1 MTKQNSEKLAELYP
15 EMFTWGERG
24 YKHNVLEST
33 YNKALAFV
41 HKHIKFTRSIN
52 YIKQTN
58 PYNYTFEVGD
68 GWYGLLYQLI
78 LNVRFNDEAKGKWI
92 TKVTQCKE
100 KFGGL
105 RFYVTGT
112 SDKNWDLIREA
123 EKKSYAVCEE
133 TGSEVEVGVWNDG
146 WVRTISRKQ
155 ALSKFA
161 KMSDANEL
169 NGRKFDELWKPKEEF
184 IANKKSNPKQ
194 MDGIENDKPFI
205 KTKKKT
211 KK

>member
-41 HKHIKFTRSIN
+41 HKHIKFTRSIS

-58 PYNYTFEVGD
+58 PYEYRFDIYD
-68 GWYGLLYQLI
+68 GWYKLVYELI
-78 LNVRFNDEAKGKWI
+78 LKIRNNDEAKGKWV

-123 EKKSYAVCEE
+123 ENKSYGVCEV
-133 TGSEVEVGVWNDG
+133 TGSEVEVGIWNDG
-146 WVRTISRKQ
+146 WVRTICRKE
-155 ALSKFA
+155 ALRKFYDL
-161 KMSDANEL
+161 SDKKQLKE
-169 NGRKFDELWKPKEEF
+169 GQTFDELWKPREASVTIQTPK
-184 IANKKSNPKQ
+184 KKS
-194 MDGIENDKPFI
+194 
-205 KTKKKT
+205 KK
-211 KK
+211 

>member
-1 MTKQNSEKLAELYP
+1 MTKSNSLKLAGLYP
-15 EMFTWGERG
+15 EVFTWAERG
-24 YKHNVLEST
+24 YKHNVLENT

-41 HKHIKFTRSIN
+41 HKHIKFTRGIN

-58 PYNYTFEVGD
+58 PYEYRFDIGD
-68 GWYGLLYQLI
+68 GWYNLVYELI
-78 LNVRFNDEAKGKWI
+78 LKIRNNDEAKGKWV

-123 EKKSYAVCEE
+123 EKKSYGICEV
-133 TGSEVEVGVWNDG
+133 TGSEVEVGVWNNG
-146 WVRTISRKQ
+146 WIQTLSRKE
-155 ALSKFA
+155 ALKRFYDL
-161 KMSDANEL
+161 SDKKEL
-169 NGRKFDELWKPKEEF
+169 K
-184 IANKKSNPKQ
+184 
-194 MDGIENDKPFI
+194 DGQTFENMWAPREASVTI
-205 KTKKKT
+205 QTTKKR

>member
-1 MTKQNSEKLAELYP
+1 MTKSNSVKLAELYP
-15 EMFTWGERG
+15 EMFTWAERG
-24 YKHNVLEST
+24 YTHNVLEST
-33 YNKALAFV
+33 YNKGLAFV

-58 PYNYTFEVGD
+58 PYDYGFDIYD
-68 GWYGLLYQLI
+68 GWYKLVYELI
-78 LNVRFNDEAKGKWI
+78 LKIRNNDQAKGKWV

-123 EKKSYAVCEE
+123 EKKSYGVCELS
-133 TGSEVEVGVWNDG
+133 GSEVEVGVWNNG
-146 WVRTISRKQ
+146 WVQTLCRKE
-155 ALSKFA
+155 AL
-161 KMSDANEL
+161 
-169 NGRKFDELWKPKEEF
+169 RKFYDLSDKKELKEGQTFDNLWKPRE
-184 IANKKSNPKQ
+184 ALVT
-194 MDGIENDKPFI
+194 IETP
-205 KTKKKT
+205 KKKT

>member
-24 YKHNVLEST
+24 YTHNVFEST
-33 YNKALAFV
+33 YNKALVFV
-41 HKHIKFTRSIN
+41 HKHLKFTRGIN

-58 PYNYTFEVGD
+58 PYNYIFEVGD

-78 LNVRFNDEAKGKWI
+78 LNVRFNDEAKGKWV

-123 EKKSYAVCEE
+123 EKKSYGVCDE
-133 TGSEVEVGVWNDG
+133 TGSEVEVGIWNDG

-169 NGRKFDELWKPKEEF
+169 NGRKFDELWKPREASATIDTPK
-184 IANKKSNPKQ
+184 KKS
-194 MDGIENDKPFI
+194 
-205 KTKKKT
+205 KK
-211 KK
+211 

>member
-1 MTKQNSEKLAELYP
+1 MTKSNSVKLVELYP
-15 EMFTWGERG
+15 AMFTWGERG
-24 YKHNVLEST
+24 YKHNVFERG

-41 HKHIKFTRSIN
+41 HKHIKFTRSIG
-52 YIKQTN
+52 YIKQSN
-58 PYNYTFEVGD
+58 PYDYGFDIYD
-68 GWYGLLYQLI
+68 GWYKLVYELI
-78 LNVRFNDEAKGKWI
+78 LKIRNNDQAKGKWV

-123 EKKSYAVCEE
+123 ENKSYGVCSV

-146 WVRTISRKQ
+146 WVQTICMKE

-161 KMSDANEL
+161 KLSDEGNLKEGKTF
-169 NGRKFDELWKPKEEF
+169 NDYWKPRE
-184 IANKKSNPKQ
+184 ASVT
-194 MDGIENDKPFI
+194 IETP
-205 KTKKKT
+205 KKKR
-211 KK
+211 K

>member
-1 MTKQNSEKLAELYP
+1 MTKRNSENLVELYP
-15 EMFTWGERG
+15 AMFTWGERG
-24 YKHNVLEST
+24 YAHNVFEST
-33 YNKALAFV
+33 YNKILAFV
-41 HKHIKFTRSIN
+41 HKHLKFTRKIA
-52 YIKQTN
+52 YLKQSN
-58 PYNYTFEVGD
+58 PYEYRFDVGD

-78 LNVRFNDEAKGKWI
+78 LNVKYNDEAKGKWV

-123 EKKSYAVCEE
+123 EKKSYKICEE
-133 TGSEVEVGVWNDG
+133 TGSEIEVGVWNDG
-146 WVRTISRKQ
+146 WVRTMCRKQ

-169 NGRKFDELWKPKEEF
+169 NGRTFDELWKPKEEF
-184 IANKKSNPKQ
+184 ITNKKPNPKQ
-194 MDGIENDKPFI
+194 MDMVESDKPFI

>member
-24 YKHNVLEST
+24 YTHNVFEST
-33 YNKALAFV
+33 YNKALVFV
-41 HKHIKFTRSIN
+41 HKHLKFTRSIN

-58 PYNYTFEVGD
+58 PYNYIFEVGD

-78 LNVRFNDEAKGKWI
+78 LNVSFNDEAKGKWI

-123 EKKSYAVCEE
+123 EKKSYGVCEE
-133 TGSEVEVGVWNDG
+133 TGSEVEVGIWNAG
-146 WVRTISRKQ
+146 WVRTICKKE

-161 KMSDANEL
+161 KLSDANEL
-169 NGRKFDELWKPKEEF
+169 NGKTFDELWKPREAS
-184 IANKKSNPKQ
+184 IT
-194 MDGIENDKPFI
+194 IETP
-205 KTKKKT
+205 KKKR
-211 KK
+211 K

>member
-15 EMFTWGERG
+15 AMFTWGERG
-24 YKHNVLEST
+24 YEHNVFEST

-41 HKHIKFTRSIN
+41 HKHLKFTRSIS

-58 PYNYTFEVGD
+58 PYDYGFDISD
-68 GWYGLLYQLI
+68 GWYKLVYELI
-78 LNVRFNDEAKGKWI
+78 LKIRTNDEAKGKWV

-123 EKKSYAVCEE
+123 EKKSYGVCEN
-133 TGSEVEVGVWNDG
+133 TGSEVEVGIWNMG
-146 WVRTISRKQ
+146 WVRTICKKE
-155 ALSKFA
+155 ALSMFA
-161 KMSDANEL
+161 KLSDSNEL
-169 NGRKFDELWKPKEEF
+169 NGKTFDELWKPREAS
-184 IANKKSNPKQ
+184 IT
-194 MDGIENDKPFI
+194 IETP
-205 KTKKKT
+205 KKKR
-211 KK
+211 K

>member
-15 EMFTWGERG
+15 EMFTWTERG
-24 YKHNVLEST
+24 YKHNVFEST
-33 YNKALAFV
+33 YNTALAFV
-41 HKHIKFTRSIN
+41 HKHLKFTRKIN

-58 PYNYTFEVGD
+58 PYNYIFEVGD

-78 LNVRFNDEAKGKWI
+78 LNVNFNDKLKGTWV

-123 EKKSYAVCEE
+123 EKKSYGVCEN
-133 TGSEVEVGVWNDG
+133 TGSEVEVGIWNTG
-146 WVRTISRKQ
+146 WVRTICKKE
-155 ALSKFA
+155 ALSMFA
-161 KMSDANEL
+161 KLSDSNEL
-169 NGRKFDELWKPKEEF
+169 NGKTFDELWKPREASVTIETPK
-184 IANKKSNPKQ
+184 KKS
-194 MDGIENDKPFI
+194 
-205 KTKKKT
+205 KK
-211 KK
+211 

>member
-15 EMFTWGERG
+15 EMFTWSERG
-24 YKHNVLEST
+24 YTHNVFENT
-33 YNKALAFV
+33 YNKALVFV
-41 HKHIKFTRSIN
+41 HKHLKFTRSIN

-58 PYNYTFEVGD
+58 PYNYIFEVGD
-68 GWYGLLYQLI
+68 GWYSLLYQLI

-123 EKKSYAVCEE
+123 EKKSYGVCEN
-133 TGSEVEVGVWNDG
+133 TGSEVEVGIWNMG
-146 WVRTISRKQ
+146 WVRTICKKE
-155 ALSKFA
+155 ALSMFA
-161 KMSDANEL
+161 KLSDSNEL
-169 NGRKFDELWKPKEEF
+169 NGKTFDELWKPREAS
-184 IANKKSNPKQ
+184 IT
-194 MDGIENDKPFI
+194 IETP
-205 KTKKKT
+205 KKKR
-211 KK
+211 K

>member
-24 YKHNVLEST
+24 YTHNVFEST
-33 YNKALAFV
+33 YNKALVFV
-41 HKHIKFTRSIN
+41 HKHLKFTRSIN

-58 PYNYTFEVGD
+58 PYNYIFEVGD

-78 LNVRFNDEAKGKWI
+78 LNVSLNDEAKGKWV

-123 EKKSYAVCEE
+123 ENKSYGVCEV
-133 TGSEVEVGVWNDG
+133 TGSEVEVGIWNTG
-146 WVRTISRKQ
+146 WVRTICKKE
-155 ALSKFA
+155 ALSMFA
-161 KMSDANEL
+161 KLSDSNEL
-169 NGRKFDELWKPKEEF
+169 NGKTFDELWKPRE
-184 IANKKSNPKQ
+184 ASVT
-194 MDGIENDKPFI
+194 IETP
-205 KTKKKT
+205 KKKR
-211 KK
+211 K

>member
-24 YKHNVLEST
+24 YTHNVFEST
-33 YNKALAFV
+33 YNKGLAFL
-41 HKHIKFTRSIN
+41 HKHLKFTRSIN

-58 PYNYTFEVGD
+58 PYNYIFEVGD

-78 LNVRFNDEAKGKWI
+78 LNVRFNDEAKGKWV

-123 EKKSYAVCEE
+123 EKKSYGVCEV
-133 TGSEVEVGVWNDG
+133 TGSEVEVGVWNGG
-146 WVRTISRKQ
+146 WIITLCKKE

-161 KMSDANEL
+161 KLSDANEL
-169 NGRKFDELWKPKEEF
+169 NGRTFDELWKPRE
-184 IANKKSNPKQ
+184 ASAT
-194 MDGIENDKPFI
+194 IETP
-205 KTKKKT
+205 KKKR
-211 KK
+211 K

>member
-1 MTKQNSEKLAELYP
+1 MTKQNSKKLAELYP

-24 YKHNVLEST
+24 YTHNVFEST
-33 YNKALAFV
+33 YNKALVFV
-41 HKHIKFTRSIN
+41 HKHLKFTRSIN

-58 PYNYTFEVGD
+58 PYNYIFEVGD
-68 GWYGLLYQLI
+68 GWYSLLYQLI

-123 EKKSYAVCEE
+123 EKKSYGVCEE
-133 TGSEVEVGVWNDG
+133 TGSEVEVGIWNAG
-146 WVRTISRKQ
+146 WVRTICKKE

-161 KMSDANEL
+161 KLSDANEL
-169 NGRKFDELWKPKEEF
+169 NGKTFDELWKPREASVTIETPK
-184 IANKKSNPKQ
+184 KKS
-194 MDGIENDKPFI
+194 
-205 KTKKKT
+205 KK
-211 KK
+211 

>member
-15 EMFTWGERG
+15 EMFTWAERG

-41 HKHIKFTRSIN
+41 HKHLKFTRSIG

-58 PYNYTFEVGD
+58 PYEYRFDVSD

-78 LNVRFNDEAKGKWI
+78 LNVSFNDKLKGTWV

-123 EKKSYAVCEE
+123 ENKSYGVCEV
-133 TGSEVEVGVWNDG
+133 TGSEVEVGIWNTG
-146 WVRTISRKQ
+146 WVRTICKKE
-155 ALSKFA
+155 ALSMFA
-161 KMSDANEL
+161 KLSDTNEL
-169 NGRKFDELWKPKEEF
+169 NGKTFDELWKPREASVTIEVSKKK
-184 IANKKSNPKQ
+184 NKK
-194 MDGIENDKPFI
+194 
-205 KTKKKT
+205 
-211 KK
+211 

>member
-1 MTKQNSEKLAELYP
+1 MTKQNSEGLVELYP
-15 EMFTWGERG
+15 EMFTWAERG
-24 YKHNVLEST
+24 YQHNVFENT
-33 YNKALAFV
+33 YNKALAFL
-41 HKHIKFTRSIN
+41 HKHLKFTRTIG

-58 PYNYTFEVGD
+58 PYEYRFDVGD

-78 LNVRFNDEAKGKWI
+78 LNVKYNDDVKGTWI

-112 SDKNWDLIREA
+112 SDKNWDLIRAA
-123 EKKSYAVCEE
+123 EQKSYGVCEI

-146 WVRTISRKQ
+146 WVRTMCRKE
-155 ALSKFA
+155 AL
-161 KMSDANEL
+161 
-169 NGRKFDELWKPKEEF
+169 RKFYDLSDKKELKAGQTFDSLWKPREASAT
-184 IANKKSNPKQ
+184 IATP
-194 MDGIENDKPFI
+194 
-205 KTKKKT
+205 KKKT

>member
-1 MTKQNSEKLAELYP
+1 MTKQNSEGLAELYP
-15 EMFTWGERG
+15 EMFTWAERG
-24 YKHNVLEST
+24 YKHNVLENT

-41 HKHIKFTRSIN
+41 HKHLKFTRSIG

-58 PYNYTFEVGD
+58 PYEYRFDVGD

-78 LNVRFNDEAKGKWI
+78 LNVRYNDDIKGTWV

-123 EKKSYAVCEE
+123 ENKSYGVCEV
-133 TGSEVEVGVWNDG
+133 TGSEVEVGIWNTG
-146 WVRTISRKQ
+146 WVRTICKKE
-155 ALSKFA
+155 ALSMFA
-161 KMSDANEL
+161 KLSDANEL
-169 NGRKFDELWKPKEEF
+169 NGKTFDELWKPREASAT
-184 IANKKSNPKQ
+184 IQTS
-194 MDGIENDKPFI
+194 
-205 KTKKKT
+205 KKKT